1 MIMLNIIACVD
12 RNNAIGYNNK
22 LLYNIS
28 EDMDFFKKMTIGKT
42 VVMGRKTYYS
52 LRKRPLPNRLNII
65 MTKANITACGVI
77 TARNISELNLIIK
90 SIDNDIFVI
99 GGESVYRQLLP
110 YCKYAYITKVF
121 DAAPKCDTYFPELD
135 ENWVIKEISPTMCE
149 NDTEYQRY
157 IYENINVKPIKSTLE
172 Q

>member
-1 MIMLNIIACVD
+1 MLNIIVCVD
-12 RNNAIGYNNK
+12 QNNAIGYNNN

-28 EDMDFFKKMTIGKT
+28 EDMDFFKKMTIGKA

-52 LRKRPLPNRLNII
+52 LRKQPLPNRLNIV
-65 MTKANITACGVI
+65 MTKANITDCNVI

-90 SIDNDIFVI
+90 SIDNDVFVI
-99 GGESVYRQLLP
+99 GGESVYKQLLP

-121 DAAPKCDTYFPELD
+121 DAAPKCDTYFPKLD
-135 ENWVIKEISPTMCE
+135 ENWVIKEISPIMCE
-149 NDTEYQRY
+149 NGTEYQRY
-157 IYENINVKPIKSTLE
+157 TYENINVKLIESIHE